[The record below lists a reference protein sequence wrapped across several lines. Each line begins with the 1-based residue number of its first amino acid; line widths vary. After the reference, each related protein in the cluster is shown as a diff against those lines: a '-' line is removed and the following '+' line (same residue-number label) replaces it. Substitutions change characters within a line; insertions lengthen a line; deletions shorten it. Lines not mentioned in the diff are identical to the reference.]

1 MKISK
6 ITLGTVNFGMSYGL
20 RRERKKNQISE
31 KKAVELIKKS
41 LEYGINCFDTS
52 PDYGN
57 AEKILGKTLKLQKNI
72 LIATKVRI
80 EENILKDKS
89 NNGKTFEFVK
99 KSIDKSRTNLGRD
112 QLDFLQIHSP
122 TKRII
127 KNPYLKDIFLDFK
140 LKKKINRI
148 GVTVYT
154 KDEALTAI
162 NSGWIGSVQI
172 PYNLINQSI
181 DQNILKTAKKKGV
194 FVFSRSSFLK
204 GVLTDK
210 IEILPKELEKVKYK
224 IIRNLI
230 KLNMEIN
237 DLNNLAPRFVLSNK
251 YIGSVVFGFD
261 NISQLKEITK
271 LQKYKM
277 TSEFVKRLRIF
288 NDKSRLTDPR
298 LWPFI

>member
-1 MKISK
+1 MFWHIPWLWKC
-6 ITLGTVNFGMSYGL
+6 
-20 RRERKKNQISE
+20 RKDI
-31 KKAVELIKKS
+31 
-41 LEYGINCFDTS
+41 
-52 PDYGN
+52 
-57 AEKILGKTLKLQKNI
+57 GKTLKLQKNI

>member
-1 MKISK
+1 VKISK

>member
-6 ITLGTVNFGMSYGL
+6 ITLGTVNFGMNYGL
-20 RRERKKNQISE
+20 RREEKNQISE
-31 KKAVELIKKS
+31 KNAVELIKKS

-80 EENILKDKS
+80 EENILKDNSS
-89 NNGKTFEFVK
+89 NERTFEFVK
-99 KSIDKSRTNLGRD
+99 KSIDKSRKNLRKD

-122 TKRII
+122 SKRII
-127 KNPYLKDIFLDFK
+127 KNPYLKDIFLNFK
-140 LKKKINRI
+140 LKKNINTI

-181 DQNILKTAKKKGV
+181 NESILETAKKKGV

-210 IEILPKELEKVKYK
+210 IEISPKELDTVKYK
-224 IIRNLI
+224 IIRNLV
-230 KLNMEIN
+230 KLNMEIK

-277 TSEFVKRLRIF
+277 TSEFIKRLKIISICNENIAKYF
-288 NDKSRLTDPR
+288 FFFL
-298 LWPFI
+298 

>member
-20 RRERKKNQISE
+20 RREREKNQISE

>member
-1 MKISK
+1 VKISK

-140 LKKKINRI
+140 LKKKINTI

-261 NISQLKEITK
+261 NISQLKEIIK

-288 NDKSRLTDPR
+288 NDKSRLADPR

>member
-122 TKRII
+122 SKRII

>member
-6 ITLGTVNFGMSYGL
+6 ITLGTVNFGMNYGL
-20 RRERKKNQISE
+20 RREEKNQISE
-31 KKAVELIKKS
+31 KNAVELIKKS

-127 KNPYLKDIFLDFK
+127 KNPYLKDIFLNFK
-140 LKKKINRI
+140 LKKKINTI

-162 NSGWIGSVQI
+162 NSG
-172 PYNLINQSI
+172 
-181 DQNILKTAKKKGV
+181 
-194 FVFSRSSFLK
+194 
-204 GVLTDK
+204 
-210 IEILPKELEKVKYK
+210 
-224 IIRNLI
+224 
-230 KLNMEIN
+230 
-237 DLNNLAPRFVLSNK
+237 
-251 YIGSVVFGFD
+251 
-261 NISQLKEITK
+261 
-271 LQKYKM
+271 
-277 TSEFVKRLRIF
+277 
-288 NDKSRLTDPR
+288 
-298 LWPFI
+298 

>member
-6 ITLGTVNFGMSYGL
+6 ITLGTVNFGMNYGL
-20 RRERKKNQISE
+20 RREEKNQISE
-31 KKAVELIKKS
+31 KNAVELIKKS

-80 EENILKDKS
+80 EENILKDNSS
-89 NNGKTFEFVK
+89 NERTFEFVK
-99 KSIDKSRTNLGRD
+99 KSIDKSRKNLRKD

-122 TKRII
+122 SKRII
-127 KNPYLKDIFLDFK
+127 KNPYLKDIFLNFK
-140 LKKKINRI
+140 LKKNINTI

-181 DQNILKTAKKKGV
+181 NESILETAKKKGV

-210 IEILPKELEKVKYK
+210 IEISPKELDTVKYK
-224 IIRNLI
+224 IIRNLV
-230 KLNMEIN
+230 KLNMEIK

-277 TSEFVKRLRIF
+277 TSEFIKRLKIF

-298 LWPFI
+298 LWSFI

>member
-6 ITLGTVNFGMSYGL
+6 ITLGTVNFGMNYGL
-20 RRERKKNQISE
+20 RREEKNQISE
-31 KKAVELIKKS
+31 KNAVELIKKS

-127 KNPYLKDIFLDFK
+127 KNPYLKDIFLNFK
-140 LKKKINRI
+140 LKKKINTI

-181 DQNILKTAKKKGV
+181 DQSILKTAKKKGV

-230 KLNMEIN
+230 KLNMEIK

-277 TSEFVKRLRIF
+277 TSEFIKRLRIF